1 MKEKVLDM
9 KRVNWSVIPI
19 MTLLGVGSVL
29 LYQVCHGTS
38 YREELYHYP
47 SRLIFLMVAVA
58 GMILLHELIHA
69 FCFALYAKHGFRHI
83 KLGFK
88 WNYLAPYCHCGEAV
102 KVWQYGVAV
111 LMPTLLLG
119 FIPLLTGLAVGNFC
133 VYLAGMLL
141 VGGGI
146 GDMLVFSLL
155 RSIPKNA
162 AVIDHPDKVGFY
174 YTVF

>member
-9 KRVNWSVIPI
+9 RRVNWSVIPI
-19 MTLLGVGSVL
+19 MTLLG
-29 LYQVCHGTS
+29 
-38 YREELYHYP
+38 
-47 SRLIFLMVAVA
+47 
-58 GMILLHELIHA
+58 
-69 FCFALYAKHGFRHI
+69 
-83 KLGFK
+83 
-88 WNYLAPYCHCGEAV
+88 
-102 KVWQYGVAV
+102 
-111 LMPTLLLG
+111 
-119 FIPLLTGLAVGNFC
+119 FIPFLTGLVVSNFC

-146 GDMLVFSLL
+146 GDILVFNLL